1 MTESAVM
8 RGTPA
13 LRYRVLT
20 PLYDFLMGLLMPER
34 EMRGVL
40 AESIAPRP
48 GTRVLDLGCG
58 TGSFGIMLARANPG
72 TEVIGIDPDPD
83 IVRMAE
89 RKAARSPAG
98 LVLKIAGA
106 ETLPFE
112 QGVFDFVASTLVF
125 HHLPPAVKRAAL
137 REAHR
142 VLRPGGRLLIL
153 DFGHP
158 EGSTQAVLGY
168 AAAFLDGWATTAEN
182 IAGKIPDLMR
192 EAGFTEV
199 RQTYSRGT
207 LFGTLR
213 LNEGKKMDVSSQ
225 TARRSDT

>member
-1 MTESAVM
+1 MTENVAIQ
-8 RGTPA
+8 GTPA

-20 PLYDFLMGLLMPER
+20 PLYDFFIRLLMPER
-34 EMRGVL
+34 EMREVL
-40 AESIAPRP
+40 AGRIAPRP
-48 GTRVLDLGCG
+48 GMRVLDLGCG
-58 TGSFGIMLARANPG
+58 TGTFGIMLSRTSPG

-89 RKAARSPAG
+89 RKTARLAAG
-98 LVLKIAGA
+98 LAFRIAGA
-106 ETLPFE
+106 QALPFDR
-112 QGVFDFVASTLVF
+112 GAFDVVASTLVF

-137 REAHR
+137 REAFR

-158 EGSTQAVLGY
+158 DGIVQAVLGY

-182 IAGKIPDLMR
+182 IAGKIPDLML

-199 RQTYSRGT
+199 RQTYSRDT

-213 LNEGKKMDVSSQ
+213 LSEGKTENSP
-225 TARRSDT
+225 

>member
-1 MTESAVM
+1 MTESAM
-8 RGTPA
+8 QGTPA

-20 PLYDFLMGLLMPER
+20 PLYDFFIRLLMPER
-34 EMRGVL
+34 EMREAL
-40 AESIAPRP
+40 MKRIAPSP
-48 GTRVLDLGCG
+48 GMRILDLGCG
-58 TGSFGIMLARANPG
+58 TGTFGIMLARANPG

-89 RKAARSPAG
+89 RKKSRPAAG
-98 LVLKIAGA
+98 LAFRIAGA
-106 ETLPFE
+106 QALPF
-112 QGVFDFVASTLVF
+112 GRDAFDVVVSTLVF
-125 HHLPPAVKRAAL
+125 HHLPPTVKRAAL
-137 REAHR
+137 REAAR

-153 DFGHP
+153 DFGRP
-158 EGSTQAVLGY
+158 DGIAQTVLGY

-199 RQTYSRGT
+199 RRTYSRGT

-213 LNEGKKMDVSSQ
+213 LDEGKKEDS
-225 TARRSDT
+225 R